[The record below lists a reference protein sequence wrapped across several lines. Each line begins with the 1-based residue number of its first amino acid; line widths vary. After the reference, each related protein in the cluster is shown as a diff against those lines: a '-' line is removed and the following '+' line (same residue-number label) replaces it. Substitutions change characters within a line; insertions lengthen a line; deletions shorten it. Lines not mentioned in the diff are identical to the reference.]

1 VKTAVTADDAR
12 YRQTVDRLLQGQ
24 AYRELGAARLFEGGL
39 SLAPDERGRRLIAAH
54 AAEERA
60 HYRAVMDVW
69 SRFGGVSAAEIEARA
84 EERLLRHPLPSAW
97 SWFDLGVAQF
107 LFDRAGLWQ
116 LREYQDCSFA
126 PYRRL
131 VAGILRDE
139 DQHQDF
145 GAETIVALCGAG
157 RPAAGDQ
164 NAVFARWLAVALRS
178 FGRPDSEGDRYAL
191 AAGLKRRAAAVVMR
205 DFVDDLKPTL
215 RLTGLAFPA
224 PQVLDAALPDGLDF
238 TL

>member
-1 VKTAVTADDAR
+1 
-12 YRQTVDRLLQGQ
+12 LL
-24 AYRELGAARLFEGGL
+24 
-39 SLAPDERGRRLIAAH
+39 AAH

-60 HYRAVMDVW
+60 HYRAVLDVW
-69 SRFGGVSAAEIEARA
+69 SRFGGVGALDIEARA
-84 EERLLRHPLPSAW
+84 EERLSRHPLPPVA
-97 SWFDLGVAQF
+97 SWFGLGVAQF

-126 PYRRL
+126 PYRSL

-145 GAETIVALCGAG
+145 GAETIVALCRAG
-157 RPAAGDQ
+157 QPAAGDQ
-164 NAVFARWLAVALRS
+164 NEVFARWLAAALRS
-178 FGRPDSEGDRYAL
+178 FGRPDSVGDRYAV
-191 AAGLKRRAAAVVMR
+191 AAGLKRRPAAVVMR

-215 RLTGLAFPA
+215 RLTGLALPA
-224 PQVLDAALPDGLDF
+224 AQALDVALPDGLDF